1 MKNYF
6 VKNGEFANVYTVASV
21 DKTNKEVINLLIA
34 EGYERVTRKEAETLC
49 RRERERRQ
57 WDRNFSGYANAEIG
71 EAYIN
76 TAGMLVVR

>member
-6 VKNGEFANVYTVASV
+6 VKYGEFANVYTVASA
-21 DKTNKEVINLLIA
+21 DKTNKEVIDLLLA
-34 EGYERVTRKEAETLC
+34 EGYERITRKEAEALC

-57 WDRNFSGYANAEIG
+57 WESNGGYASAEIG

-76 TAGMLVVR
+76 TDGMLVVR